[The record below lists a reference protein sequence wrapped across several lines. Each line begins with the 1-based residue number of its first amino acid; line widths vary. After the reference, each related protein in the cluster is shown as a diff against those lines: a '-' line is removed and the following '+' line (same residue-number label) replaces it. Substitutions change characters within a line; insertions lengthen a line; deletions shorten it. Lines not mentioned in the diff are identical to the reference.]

1 MSTSGQPVPY
11 PAGYPSNPP
20 SPDNGAP
27 AYGNAERYGEVFDRG
42 YQHYEGSRHGRAGS
56 IWALTRFSIN
66 RAMGIKKSWTAKV
79 IPILVYIGA
88 AMTAIIPVGIES
100 FTGQVVMP
108 YDQFFN
114 IIFLLIGVFV
124 ATIAPEMLCGDR
136 RENVL
141 SLYFSRPITRLD
153 YVLSKLLATAL
164 LTLTVSFVPAFVLWL
179 GRSLLADAPL
189 DALGDNLDDL
199 GRIAVAGTLIAFYLG
214 AGGLMIASFTGRK
227 AIAVAVTIVGFLVL
241 ETLANTLLQVVPQ
254 RWENLVILMSP
265 SNTISAFLTQLFP
278 GAQTSGTANPDIVFS
293 SSLYP
298 VEGYIAFLV
307 GMVIVG
313 IGVILSRYLPER

>member
-1 MSTSGQPVPY
+1 MMTSGQPASF
-11 PAGYPSNPP
+11 PA
-20 SPDNGAP
+20 NGA
-27 AYGNAERYGEVFDRG
+27 ASVDDERYGEVFDRG
-42 YQHYEGSRHGRAGS
+42 YQHYEGDRHGRGGS
-56 IWALTRFSIN
+56 VWALARFSMN

-88 AMTAIIPVGIES
+88 FMTAIIPIGIES

-108 YDQFFN
+108 YDQFFG

-124 ATIAPEMLCGDR
+124 ATISPEMLCGDR

-153 YVLSKLLATAL
+153 YVLAKLLATAL
-164 LTLTVSFVPAFVLWL
+164 LTLTVTFVPAFILWL

-189 DALGDNLDDL
+189 SALGNNLDDL
-199 GRIAVAGTLIAFYLG
+199 ARIALAGMLIAFFLG

-241 ETLANTLLQVVPQ
+241 ETLANTLLQVVPG
-254 RWENLVILMSP
+254 RWENLVILLSP
-265 SNTISAFLTQLFP
+265 SNTISAFLAQLFP
-278 GAQTSGTANPDIVFS
+278 GADSSGTANPDVVFS
-293 SSLYP
+293 STLYP
-298 VEGYIAFLV
+298 TEGYIAFLA

-313 IGVILSRYLPER
+313 VGVILSRYLPER